1 MDVQLRHWRDID
13 GGGYDAA
20 AAVEMGEHVGDAEY
34 PVFASKLHD
43 ALCPEGRLLIQQM
56 SRGGGAFIETYIAPD
71 MHMRPVGRTVDVLE
85 TAGLEARSVESLRE
99 RYTTTIDAWRSTL
112 EQGWSDIEALVGTTT
127 ARVWRLYLAGAS
139 LAFAERRMG
148 VDQILAVRPT
158 REGASAMPATPTA
171 WYSPGSPA

>member
-1 MDVQLRHWRDID
+1 D

-34 PVFASKLHD
+34 PAFATKLHD

-56 SRGGGAFIETYIAPD
+56 SRGAHAPGGGAFIETYIAPD

-85 TAGLEARSVESLRE
+85 TAGLEVRSVESLRE
-99 RYTTTIDAWRSTL
+99 HYTTTIDAWRATL
-112 EQGWSDIEALVGTTT
+112 EQRWSDIEALVGTTT

-148 VDQILAVRPT
+148 VDQILAVRPA
-158 REGASAMPATPTA
+158 REGTSGMPATPA
-171 WYSPGSPA
+171 GWYAEAGPA